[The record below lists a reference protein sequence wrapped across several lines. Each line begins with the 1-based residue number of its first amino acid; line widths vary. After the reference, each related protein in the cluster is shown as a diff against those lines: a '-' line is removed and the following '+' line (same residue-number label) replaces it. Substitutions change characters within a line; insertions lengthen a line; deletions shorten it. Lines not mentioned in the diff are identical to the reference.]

1 MTASGRAA
9 GSSPDVVQERL
20 ALVVV
25 LLEPGPELGW
35 GNHQQRVEG
44 LSQRCLEQRSQLN
57 QRQASQ

>member
-1 MTASGRAA
+1 M
-9 GSSPDVVQERL
+9 VQERL

-44 LSQRCLEQRSQLN
+44 LSQRCLEQQSQ
-57 QRQASQ
+57 S